1 MNSSP
6 TTHMSST
13 NLLSPLKT
21 LSGLDPLSL
30 PVNHKRKWD
39 DILCD
44 NEKQELEQHALIL
57 ASLCSKPPET
67 LTPNTPSCHYS
78 PPSGSED
85 YDEMRV
91 TAANHLKSDPKKR
104 IRTTPEQ
111 LRVLEKTYERETNP
125 SQSLREEIARKLGM
139 TPRRVQVWFQNKRAK
154 ERRITK
160 SMISESPSI
169 SGSQNRTDLSSER
182 HLIGPI
188 IESVPKIHTPTNSP
202 NGSPARQNTSPSESS
217 SSPPQHS
224 LPLEPMNTYLPPPPQ
239 VQSFSVPEGIGRRRD
254 STGRLLLPFPGE
266 GSRNPFPG
274 SGNVPKEVRE
284 GDWKLPPL
292 REIYNGI

>member
-1 MNSSP
+1 MNSSSVV
-6 TTHMSST
+6 TTT
-13 NLLSPLKT
+13 PI
-21 LSGLDPLSL
+21 SL
-30 PVNHKRKWD
+30 PAVNNHKRKWD

-57 ASLCSKPPET
+57 ASLSSKPTET
-67 LTPNTPSCHYS
+67 LTSTTLHFS
-78 PPSGSED
+78 PPVNED
-85 YDEMRV
+85 YDEMTV
-91 TAANHLKSDPKKR
+91 TQTNGHLKSDPKKR

-125 SQSLREEIARKLGM
+125 SQSLREDIARKLGM

-160 SMISESPSI
+160 SMISESPSGT
-169 SGSQNRTDLSSER
+169 GSQNRSDISGSAL
-182 HLIGPI
+182 HLLGPI
-188 IESVPKIHTPTNSP
+188 IESFPKIHTPTNSP
-202 NGSPARQNTSPSESS
+202 KGSPVRTSTSSAESA
-217 SSPPQHS
+217 SPPHVS
-224 LPLEPMNTYLPPPPQ
+224 GHVSLEPLNTYLPPPPQ

-254 STGRLLLPFPGE
+254 STGRLLLPFPGADA
-266 GSRNPFPG
+266 SRNPFPASG
-274 SGNVPKEVRE
+274 SGSKAE

>member
-1 MNSSP
+1 M
-6 TTHMSST
+6 ST
-13 NLLSPLKT
+13 NLLSPVKT
-21 LSGLDPLSL
+21 ISGLDPLSL

-57 ASLCSKPPET
+57 ASLCSKSPEA
-67 LTPNTPSCHYS
+67 LTPPTTLHYS
-78 PPSGSED
+78 PPSSED
-85 YDEMRV
+85 YDDMRV
-91 TAANHLKSDPKKR
+91 SGTANHPKSDPKKR

-169 SGSQNRTDLSSER
+169 SGSQNRTDFPGSER
-182 HLIGPI
+182 QLNGPI

-202 NGSPARQNTSPSESS
+202 KGSPARQNNSPSESS
-217 SSPPQHS
+217 SSPPPHVQS
-224 LPLEPMNTYLPPPPQ
+224 LPLESMNTYLPPPPQ

-254 STGRLLLPFPGE
+254 STGRLLLPFPGD

-274 SGNVPKEVRE
+274 PGNVPKEVRE